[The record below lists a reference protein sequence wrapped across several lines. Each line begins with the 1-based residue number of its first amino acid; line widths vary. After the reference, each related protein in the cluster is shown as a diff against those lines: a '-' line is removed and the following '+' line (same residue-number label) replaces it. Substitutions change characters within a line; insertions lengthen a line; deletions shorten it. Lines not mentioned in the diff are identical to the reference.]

1 MKDKAFIIDFNLLN
15 EQNLSIDEFLTLLY
29 LKEGIIYI
37 KSKELLLGLEEKQFI
52 KINKNSNNSIEI
64 REKGKLF
71 VDFVSIESINSIS
84 NKKIVKK
91 SQRAINEGLIEFI
104 KQYRSLW
111 KGLKPG
117 SMGSENGCRDKL
129 IRWMNENP
137 TYSKDDIIKAVKLYL
152 NSVENYQYLQQADYF
167 IYKKDAFGESSRL
180 SSFIDEIGNDLP
192 EENWTTNLI

>member
-1 MKDKAFIIDFNLLN
+1 MKDKAFILDFQLLN
-15 EQNLSIDEFLTLLY
+15 EQNLSIDEFLSLLY
-29 LKEGIIYI
+29 LNNNIIYV
-37 KSKELLLGLEEKQFI
+37 KDKELLLGLEEKQFI
-52 KINKNSNNSIEI
+52 KINKANNNEIEI

-104 KQYRSLW
+104 KEYRSLW

-137 TYSKDDIIKAVKLYL
+137 TYSQKDIIRAVKLYL
-152 NSVENYQYLQQADYF
+152 NSLEDYKYLQQADYF